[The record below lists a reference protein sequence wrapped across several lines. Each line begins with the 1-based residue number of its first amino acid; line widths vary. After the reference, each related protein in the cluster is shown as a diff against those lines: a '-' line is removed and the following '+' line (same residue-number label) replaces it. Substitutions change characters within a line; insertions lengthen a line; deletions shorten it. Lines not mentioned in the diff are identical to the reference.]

1 MYYIYYMR
9 LGKKCLLDNGKYY
22 NTPAEA
28 HKKMKSLPKNY
39 KTRCLIGYIPA
50 S

>member
-22 NTPAEA
+22 STPGEA
-28 HKKMKSLPKNY
+28 QKKMKSLAKNY
-39 KTRCLIGYIPA
+39 RSRCLIGFIPA